1 MEVLISVLKHVPD
14 NPMEPEWITVQ
25 SKGMKQWIAA
35 QTAQGLGICAN
46 MNFIFPR
53 QVIDH
58 ILTGVKPLSNH
69 NMSNHNVANHNM
81 ANHNMSNH
89 NIANKNQINKDLAN
103 HDLDEDFFFWAAM
116 KIISENRS
124 NSGFSNLENYIKED
138 KTGIKLYQLSLKI
151 AKIFDDY
158 QVYRPFMVMD
168 WQRQNRHKS
177 LKDPVVKWQAELFN
191 KIVSQNLEDHFAFKA
206 CSFLEQ
212 FSGEN
217 FGFDH
222 LPKRISFFGISSM
235 PEIFLHVLE
244 KTSQFIDINFF
255 ILTPSNQFFFDIKSQ
270 KQMGQIALKQ
280 KDSINSQDL
289 YYEMT
294 NPLLAS
300 LGTAGKNFH
309 LSLESIDYH
318 EPFDDLFSDPMY
330 EPENTHSILTF
341 IQSDILNLVHRK
353 KGQENPHVKIKSSDT
368 SIALHA
374 CHSPMRETQVLKDLL
389 LYEFEKDPKLAPH
402 DIIVMMPNIEDYA
415 PFIESVFS
423 QEYRLPFS
431 ISDRKKRSE
440 SEPIEAF
447 FKILALRKSRF
458 ERSEVLDLLLSESI
472 AQKFKISFDEISMIE
487 KMVQESNILWGMDKE
502 HRKNLN
508 LPAFEE
514 NTWHFGLQRLF
525 MGMAMPMPKDKE
537 DREDREDREDQEN
550 TTVQDIMPCH
560 VFEGLD
566 LEVLGRFAAF
576 SDTLFSSLKV
586 FQENKTVEKWC
597 KALKNI
603 CISLMESN
611 SKNREDIT
619 FLFTI
624 ISKLKENSIKFGLLE
639 KVSFDFVFSILEQK
653 LDQSISHGN
662 FLSGNITF
670 CNIMPMRS
678 IPFKI
683 VVLMGMSEDS
693 FPRQISV
700 PGFDLIKKNPRP
712 CDKIERDED
721 RYLFLETLICA
732 RSKFII
738 TYTGLSIHDDSRLPC
753 SGVVNEL
760 MDVMAQSFIFKET
773 YIYHFFHPLHPF
785 NQEYFLKDQNCFSFS
800 KDNCS
805 IAKTLSKKKSQ
816 PVPFISESFRKEIK
830 SKKLDEKVSQVPL
843 EDLIYFFK
851 NPVQWYVKQGLNIK
865 IPDLKEPGLDRE
877 TFSISGL
884 DQYNMGS
891 FLVEKQLKLI
901 KDERDYYSIFKAK
914 GSLPFGKKGQLEY
927 ENITNIAAPVIDAAK
942 NIALK
947 KQLPDILGEVKI
959 EPEEIKPEGVKS
971 KKIKPEEIK
980 PEKTNPEKVN
990 PEKVNPE
997 EVNPEEVNPEKINID
1012 TMKIRVFANLSDI
1025 TEQGIYYLTY
1035 GKINGARLL
1044 SAWIRHLFLNLTA
1057 PDDYPKNTIVTGRNP
1072 QKKEELLEYQ
1082 FVPLESKAESC
1093 FNDLLKIYL
1102 NAQTQIF
1109 YFACETSWQIAQILK
1124 KNSFDFDQDTVFK
1137 ILNNYKVRNAW
1148 YGGSYQTG
1156 EKENPYISLS
1166 LKNNDPFEDSGSA
1179 LAYAFV
1185 ENSVNVYKP
1194 LLENMALKL

>member
-1 MEVLISVLKHVPD
+1 MEVLIAVLKHVPD
-14 NPMEPEWITVQ
+14 NPMEPEWISIQ
-25 SKGMKQWIAA
+25 SRGMKQWIAV
-35 QTAQGLGICAN
+35 QMSQGFGVCAN

-58 ILTGVKPLSNH
+58 ILTGVKPLENH
-69 NMSNHNVANHNM
+69 N
-81 ANHNMSNH
+81 
-89 NIANKNQINKDLAN
+89 LAN
-103 HDLDEDFFFWAAM
+103 QDQLNQDLEKHDGLDEDFFFWAAM
-116 KIISENRS
+116 RIISENQS
-124 NSGFSNLENYIKED
+124 NPGLSNLENYIKKD

-158 QVYRPFMVMD
+158 QIYRPFMVMD
-168 WQRQNRHKS
+168 WQRQNKQED

-191 KIVSQNLEDHFAFKA
+191 IIVSQNLEDHIAYKA
-206 CSFLEQ
+206 SSFLEQ
-212 FSGEN
+212 FKGKN
-217 FGFDH
+217 VGFDH
-222 LPKRISFFGISSM
+222 LPHRISFFGISSM

-244 KTSQFIDINFF
+244 KVSQFIDINFF

-280 KDSINSQDL
+280 KTSMDSLDL

-300 LGTAGKNFH
+300 LGTPGKNFH
-309 LSLESIDYH
+309 LALESLNYH

-330 EPENTHSILTF
+330 ESENLSPEDQNPDDPNPENPGKPENSHSMLSLL
-341 IQSDILNLVHRK
+341 QSDILNLVHRK
-353 KGQENPHVKIKSSDT
+353 KGQENPPVKIKSSDT
-368 SIALHA
+368 SIAVHA

-389 LYEFEKDPKLAPH
+389 LNEFEKDPELAPH
-402 DIIVMMPNIEDYA
+402 DIIVMMPDIEAYA

-423 QEYRLPFS
+423 RENTLPFS
-431 ISDRKKRSE
+431 ISDRRKRSE

-458 ERSEVLDLLLSESI
+458 ERSQVLDLLLSESI
-472 AQKFKISFDEISMIE
+472 AQKFNISFDEISMIE
-487 KMVQESNILWGMDKE
+487 KMVQESNILWGRDKK

-525 MGMAMPMPKDKE
+525 MGMAMPE
-537 DREDREDREDQEN
+537 DAGDTGDQEN
-550 TTVQDIMPCH
+550 PVQDIMPCQ

-576 SDTLFSSLKV
+576 SDALFSSLEV

-597 KALKNI
+597 KALKNV

-611 SKNREDIT
+611 SKNREDII
-619 FLFTI
+619 FLLTI
-624 ISKLKENSIKFGLLE
+624 IAKLKENSIKSGFQK
-639 KVSFDFVFSILEQK
+639 KVSFDLVFSILEQK

-683 VVLMGMSEDS
+683 VVLMGMNEES
-693 FPRQISV
+693 FPRQASV

-738 TYTGLSIHDDSRLPC
+738 TYTGLNIKDNSKLPC
-753 SGVVNEL
+753 SGVVSEL
-760 MDVMAQSFIFKET
+760 MDAMDQSFVFKGN

-785 NQEYFLKDQNCFSFS
+785 NQEYFLENQNCFSFS

-805 IAKTLSKKKSQ
+805 IAKALLNKKSQ
-816 PVPFISESFRKEIK
+816 PVTFISESFRKETK
-830 SKKLDEKVSQVPL
+830 DKKPDDEVSQVPL
-843 EDLIYFFK
+843 EDMIYFFK

-884 DQYNMGS
+884 DQYSMGS
-891 FLVEKQLKLI
+891 FLVEKQLKLV
-901 KDERDYYSIFKAK
+901 KEEKDYYSIFKAM
-914 GSLPFGKKGQLEY
+914 GSLPLGKKGQLEY

-942 NIALK
+942 NIAAK
-947 KQLPDILGEVKI
+947 KQLSDILGEINI
-959 EPEEIKPEGVKS
+959 EPEEVKPGKVNLEDVK
-971 KKIKPEEIK
+971 PGD
-980 PEKTNPEKVN
+980 VN
-990 PEKVNPE
+990 PENIKPG
-997 EVNPEEVNPEKINID
+997 EVNPENIKPEKINID
-1012 TMKIRVFANLSDI
+1012 TMKIRVFANLSEI
-1025 TEQGIYYLTY
+1025 TKQGTYYLTY
-1035 GKINGARLL
+1035 GKINGSRLL

-1057 PDDYPKNTIVTGRNP
+1057 TDEYPKNTIVMGRNP
-1072 QKKEELLEYQ
+1072 QKKEELLKYQ
-1082 FVPLESKAESC
+1082 FVPLESKAQNC

-1102 NAQTQIF
+1102 NAQTQVF

-1124 KNSFDFDQDTVFK
+1124 KKQF
-1137 ILNNYKVRNAW
+1137 
-1148 YGGSYQTG
+1148 
-1156 EKENPYISLS
+1156 
-1166 LKNNDPFEDSGSA
+1166 
-1179 LAYAFV
+1179 
-1185 ENSVNVYKP
+1185 
-1194 LLENMALKL
+1194 